1 MKKFLLLW
9 VLASTALSAADP
21 DWAAIEPRAIE
32 FLQQY
37 IRIQSINPPA
47 DTRAAAALFRAEL
60 ERNGL
65 QPKIYQTTPEGK
77 TNLLVRLPGRDRSL
91 KPLLLLNHF
100 DVVPVDRKAWRMDP
114 FGGIIKD
121 GYIWGRGAMDMKG
134 TGVMHLFALLTLRK
148 MGIVPA
154 RDIVMLSTADEET
167 NGAQGVETMIR
178 EHWGEIDAAYVMD
191 EGGFGSRDLFSPNKL
206 TFGVAVGEKQVVW
219 LRVRAKGTAAHGSQ
233 PIPENSNM
241 ILLEAIAKALA
252 APDRERKNEVVE
264 KMREDLRGQ
273 LAPNK
278 FTAAIQRN
286 TISLTTLTSG
296 VGSPVKVNVIPSTA
310 EATLDCRLLP
320 GVNADEFVS
329 EMKARINDPR
339 VTIERLSDPQD
350 PGMSNTATPLFAA
363 IRNAILKFHPEAVVT
378 PILIPFG
385 TDSVKLRKKG
395 VIAYGLTPMVLDAA
409 TVATMH
415 SDEERIPTGE
425 FTQGLRIFYELL
437 KSEF

>member
-1 MKKFLLLW
+1 VK
-9 VLASTALSAADP
+9 
-21 DWAAIEPRAIE
+21 
-32 FLQQY
+32 
-37 IRIQSINPPA
+37 
-47 DTRAAAALFRAEL
+47 
-60 ERNGL
+60 
-65 QPKIYQTTPEGK
+65 PKIYQTTPEGK

-233 PIPENSNM
+233 PIAENSNM
-241 ILLEAIAKALA
+241 ICA
-252 APDRERKNEVVE
+252 ANSPPIN
-264 KMREDLRGQ
+264 
-273 LAPNK
+273 
-278 FTAAIQRN
+278 
-286 TISLTTLTSG
+286 SL
-296 VGSPVKVNVIPSTA
+296 PRFN
-310 EATLDCRLLP
+310 ATRSL
-320 GVNADEFVS
+320 
-329 EMKARINDPR
+329 
-339 VTIERLSDPQD
+339 
-350 PGMSNTATPLFAA
+350 
-363 IRNAILKFHPEAVVT
+363 
-378 PILIPFG
+378 
-385 TDSVKLRKKG
+385 
-395 VIAYGLTPMVLDAA
+395 
-409 TVATMH
+409 
-415 SDEERIPTGE
+415 
-425 FTQGLRIFYELL
+425 
-437 KSEF
+437 